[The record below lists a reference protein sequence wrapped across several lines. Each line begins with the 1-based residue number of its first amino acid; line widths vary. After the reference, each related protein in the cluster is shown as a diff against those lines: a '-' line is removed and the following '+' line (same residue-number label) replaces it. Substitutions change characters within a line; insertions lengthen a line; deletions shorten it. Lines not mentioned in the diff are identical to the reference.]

1 MDLTEIEPL
10 LVRYFNNELSSAE
23 AEKVA
28 AWIAG
33 SEEHRKT
40 AEHLYYINLYI
51 NLAAEAERL
60 HREIDPAEALR
71 KVHRRIRSDR
81 WHRTFHRLERI
92 AAVLLPPSSYSRCSW
107 PRKSPKRTTAWS
119 RFARPRA

>member
-1 MDLTEIEPL
+1 MDLPEIETL

-40 AEHLYYINLYI
+40 AEHLY
-51 NLAAEAERL
+51 
-60 HREIDPAEALR
+60 
-71 KVHRRIRSDR
+71 
-81 WHRTFHRLERI
+81 
-92 AAVLLPPSSYSRCSW
+92 
-107 PRKSPKRTTAWS
+107 
-119 RFARPRA
+119 

>member
-40 AEHLYYINLYI
+40 AEHLYYINL
-51 NLAAEAERL
+51 AAEAERL

-81 WHRTFHRLERI
+81 
-92 AAVLLPPSSYSRCSW
+92 
-107 PRKSPKRTTAWS
+107 
-119 RFARPRA
+119 

>member
-40 AEHLYYINLYI
+40 AEHLYLTWRPKPSACTGR
-51 NLAAEAERL
+51 LTPPRRCARCTAASGAT
-60 HREIDPAEALR
+60 
-71 KVHRRIRSDR
+71 VGTGRS
-81 WHRTFHRLERI
+81 T
-92 AAVLLPPSSYSRCSW
+92 V
-107 PRKSPKRTTAWS
+107 WS
-119 RFARPRA
+119 A

>member
-40 AEHLYYINLYI
+40 AEHLLTWRPKSS
-51 NLAAEAERL
+51 ACTGRL
-60 HREIDPAEALR
+60 
-71 KVHRRIRSDR
+71 
-81 WHRTFHRLERI
+81 T
-92 AAVLLPPSSYSRCSW
+92 
-107 PRKSPKRTTAWS
+107 
-119 RFARPRA
+119 RPRRCARCTAASGATVGTGRSTVWSA

>member
-40 AEHLYYINLYI
+40 AEHLYYINL
-51 NLAAEAERL
+51 AAEAERL

-92 AAVLLPPSSYSRCSW
+92 VPYCCSPSSYSRCSW

>member
-1 MDLTEIEPL
+1 MDLPEIETL

-40 AEHLYYINLYI
+40 AEHLYI

-71 KVHRRIRSDR
+71 KVHAASGATVGTGRS
-81 WHRTFHRLERI
+81 T
-92 AAVLLPPSSYSRCSW
+92 V
-107 PRKSPKRTTAWS
+107 WS
-119 RFARPRA
+119 A

>member
-1 MDLTEIEPL
+1 MDLPEIEPL

-40 AEHLYYINLYI
+40 A
-51 NLAAEAERL
+51 NLAAEVERL

-81 WHRTFHRLERI
+81 WHRTFHRLERV
-92 AAVLLPPSSYSRCSW
+92 AAVLLLPFIVLSLLLAS
-107 PRKSPKRTTAWS
+107 KIAERTTAWS